1 MSEKF
6 FPFDSVNGDRAYLA
20 KDFRKYFKT
29 IITSGIFAGGN
40 NLPVLSAGGLNIT
53 VGLGFAWV
61 EGALYEVEGTPLPF
75 ALSPGASNPRI
86 DRVVVRLDIA
96 ARKVYTTIVQGTPAA
111 SPVAPALVRNGDFYD
126 LGLAL
131 ITVPASAISITNS
144 AIQDTRTNSA
154 VCGVVR
160 SPVEVLDIDDFM
172 LNCQTAFDEWFSN
185 LEEQFSGDV
194 AGNLQNQINAIRAD
208 LDNGV
213 YSTTAILHLHT
224 VPGASVTLTLGGIT
238 LSATANP
245 QGLADLFPN
254 KLGTWAATVRTANG
268 TYTGTVNVINIG
280 IFDAA
285 IPTLQAMKWA
295 DINAVGAA
303 GAASAVFKR
312 GDTKNVTL
320 TTGEVITLRLEDFNH
335 DDRSS
340 GGKAPMTFM
349 MVDALNATAKMNNT
363 DTNVGSWN
371 SSAMRSSMSTYLSKL
386 PADLRAVIKPVI
398 KKTTSGNKSTTI
410 QSTTDSLWLPSPKE
424 VGLLMTDAGY
434 KDEGTQYP
442 LFTDNASR
450 IKKVNGSA
458 AHWWTRSP
466 STGSATYFRYVY
478 SDGSN
483 GYTSASNS
491 CGVVL
496 GLCV

>member
-6 FPFDSVNGDRAYLA
+6 FPFDSVNGDRSYLA

-29 IITSGIFAGGN
+29 IITSGVFAGGD
-40 NLPVLSAGGLNIT
+40 NLPVRSAGGLNIT

-75 ALSPGASNPRI
+75 ALAPGAANPRI

-96 ARKVYTTIVQGTPAA
+96 ERKVYSTVIQGTPAA

-126 LGLAL
+126 LGLAS
-131 ITVPASAISITNS
+131 ITVPASAISITDS
-144 AIQDTRTNSA
+144 AIQDTRTDSA

-160 SPVEVLDIDDFM
+160 SPVEVLDVDAFM
-172 LNCQTAFDEWFSN
+172 VNCQTAFDEWFAN

-213 YSTTAILHLHT
+213 YSTTAVLHLHT
-224 VPGASVTLTLGGIT
+224 VPGAAVTLTFGNVT
-238 LSATANP
+238 LSATANA
-245 QGLADLFPN
+245 QGLADLYPN
-254 KLGTWAATVRTANG
+254 KLGTWTATVRTANG

-312 GDTKNVTL
+312 GDKKTVTL

-349 MVDALNATAKMNNT
+349 MVDALNTTAQMNTSNT
-363 DTNVGSWN
+363 NSGGWN
-371 SSAMRSSMSTYLSKL
+371 SSAMRSKMSTFLSQL

-398 KKTTSGNKSTTI
+398 KKTTAGSQSTTI
-410 QSTTDSLWLPSPKE
+410 QSTTDSLWIASLKE
-424 VGLLMTDAGY
+424 VGLAVNDTGY

-466 STGSATYFRYVY
+466 YTGNSTLFRCVG
-478 SDGSN
+478 SDGSHN
-483 GYTSASNS
+483 SNVASNS
-491 CGVVL
+491 YGVVL